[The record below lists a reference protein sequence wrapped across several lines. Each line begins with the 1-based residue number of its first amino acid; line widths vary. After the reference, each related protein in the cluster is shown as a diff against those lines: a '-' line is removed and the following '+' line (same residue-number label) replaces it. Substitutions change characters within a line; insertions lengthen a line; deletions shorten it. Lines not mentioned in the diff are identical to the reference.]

1 MFFKYKI
8 KTDKEEIIEG
18 EIEIGDEKLATEIL
32 SKKGTIIFL
41 KEKKRR
47 FFGLPFFQK
56 IKSKDLVIFSRQLA
70 VMVSTAMPL
79 VKAFE
84 SLAEQTSQPSLKK
97 IIIEIKEDIKGGMR
111 LSASLRKFPQVFN
124 SLFVNMVKT
133 GETVGKLDEVL
144 NYLAD
149 EQEKD
154 YELRNKIKGALIYPL
169 IIFCLVVVVLVIMMT
184 FIIPR
189 LSSLIIET
197 GMQLPITTRIL
208 ISLSNFFVKY
218 WWLVFGILIS
228 AIFLFKKITQRGKG
242 REILDRM
249 KIKLPIFG
257 EIFQKIYLI
266 QFSRSLSTL
275 LTGGT
280 PLILA
285 LKVVED
291 VVPNTLYKELISQ
304 TSKEVEEG
312 RSIATAFSKS
322 KEIPAMIS
330 QMLVV
335 GEQTGQIDL
344 VLNKMANFYAR
355 EVEGLIGR
363 LASLMEPLIIIFL
376 GFGVAIMVSAIIL
389 PIYNL
394 ASAGL

>member
-70 VMVSTAMPL
+70 VMISTAMPL

>member
-208 ISLSNFFVKY
+208 IGLSNFFVKY